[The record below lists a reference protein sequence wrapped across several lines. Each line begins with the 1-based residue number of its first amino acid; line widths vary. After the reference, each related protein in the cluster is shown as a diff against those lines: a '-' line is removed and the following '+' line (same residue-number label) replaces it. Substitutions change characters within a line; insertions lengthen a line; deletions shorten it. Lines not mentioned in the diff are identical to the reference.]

1 MMTKPNIHGAAA
13 AAALDRDVAATEEQA
28 KAILRTAR
36 RAVEEKDVG
45 GAGKLS
51 MKRSMKWFLEGRE
64 KNKALRRHRG
74 NDAGDA

>member
-36 RAVEEKDVG
+36 RAVEEDVG

-74 NDAGDA
+74 NEAGDA